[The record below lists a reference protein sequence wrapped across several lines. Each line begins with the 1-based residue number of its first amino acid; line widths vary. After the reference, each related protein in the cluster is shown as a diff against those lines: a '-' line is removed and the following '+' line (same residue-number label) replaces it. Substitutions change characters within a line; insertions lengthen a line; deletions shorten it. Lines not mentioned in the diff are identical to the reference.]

1 MLRDE
6 EFTAYVAARARVLRR
21 SAYLLC
27 GDWHRAEDLT
37 RSALT
42 KVYLSWSRVRRADSV
57 DGYVRTVLVRTYLD
71 EQRRHWRRERPTA
84 EGPDEVRT
92 DPAGQTDQRLDLI
105 RALAT
110 LPPRQRA
117 AVVLRCWEDLPI
129 AEVARAL
136 DCSPGTLTIRKK
148 LDRDGPGSL
157 DGGRSSDGWVG
168 CERRAAGVGDEGGL
182 ARGW

>member
-1 MLRDE
+1 VRVRRDD
-6 EFTAYVAARARVLRR
+6 EFTAYVAARARLLRR

-37 RSALT
+37 QSALT
-42 KVYLSWSRVRRADSV
+42 KVYLAWTRVRRSDNV
-57 DGYVRTVLVRTYLD
+57 DGYVRQVLVRTYLD
-71 EQRRHWRRERPTA
+71 EQRRRWRAERPTG
-84 EGPDEVRT
+84 ESLDGPGPD
-92 DPAGQTDQRLDLI
+92 PAAASDQRLDLL

-136 DCSPGTLTIRKK
+136 DCSEGTVKSHTSR
-148 LDRDGPGSL
+148 
-157 DGGRSSDGWVG
+157 
-168 CERRAAGVGDEGGL
+168 GL
-182 ARGW
+182 ATLRGALAGQPDGQPEGACR